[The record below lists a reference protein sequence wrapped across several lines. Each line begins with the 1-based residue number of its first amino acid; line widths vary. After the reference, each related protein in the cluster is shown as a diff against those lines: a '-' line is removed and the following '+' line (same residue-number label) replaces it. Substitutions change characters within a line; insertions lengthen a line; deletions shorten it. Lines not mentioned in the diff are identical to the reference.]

1 MGHYNDHNKKTGGK
15 FVLGA
20 IFGAIAGAIAALLTA
35 PKSGKETREDLKDKA
50 NEYKDDAVRQLRK
63 LEGELN
69 KKMSDVRRV
78 AHKLEGTYKDQADA
92 LLAKA
97 EAIKDRTLASIEK
110 LKKDADSKLDEKLTS
125 DVKDVIA
132 KLDELRDEINEAAR
146 KK

>member
-1 MGHYNDHNKKTGGK
+1 MGHHNGHDKKTGGK

-69 KKMSDVRRV
+69 KKMSDVRRA